1 MAKVKKD
8 ETLEEYRRFY
18 PDTTVTEMT
27 VLDTDMIPP
36 SADVLAMV
44 KKLGMMTK
52 SMPLYYRL
60 ERLGSK
66 LPKPGGEIKSKYR
79 IMVYKSRE
87 FLEVC
92 DKMCHKGCKVKFFD
106 PDAPETP
113 FEGEIAADGI
123 YYKGGSA
130 MVRIESAEAGLTSE
144 NDSFAI
150 WWRPVEE

>member
-27 VLDTDMIPP
+27 VLDAERIGEKEILPV
-36 SADVLAMV
+36 VL
-44 KKLGMMTK
+44 KLGKMTK
-52 SMPLYYRL
+52 SMPLYYEVRTT
-60 ERLGSK
+60 RK
-66 LPKPGGEIKSKYR
+66 HTPINIR
-79 IMVYKSRE
+79 VYKSRKALAV
-87 FLEVC
+87 F
-92 DKMCHKGCKVKFFD
+92 DKMSHKGCKVKFFD

-123 YYKGGSA
+123 YYKGGCA
-130 MVRIESAEAGLTSE
+130 MVHIESAGAGLVSE
-144 NDSFAI
+144 NDSYAI